1 MTLFGEMNFLIY
13 IFEGPITTCL
23 TLICL
28 PRKIYKWSTKIRT
41 IFQKFLADVT
51 GSAKMPP
58 YLPVISCKP
67 RLDCK
72 NLLLSFQKLFC
83 ERQENCQQGRHLQVQ
98 EQHQHQLHRLEVSRR
113 PHTYELL
120 LTHNR
125 LTFSWSSWTF
135 SNIYSNVKVSTW
147 ILCCS

>member
-28 PRKIYKWSTKIRT
+28 LQKSTKIWT
-41 IFQKFLADVT
+41 IIQKFLAFVT

-58 YLPVISCKP
+58 CLLVISCKP

-120 LTHNR
+120 LTRNR
-125 LTFSWSSWTF
+125 LTFS
-135 SNIYSNVKVSTW
+135 
-147 ILCCS
+147 